1 MFPFGMRPNPILIF
15 FLNHRVSEGKKS
27 EKSSECGL
35 KQASVIS
42 VITEWEAKQ
51 SRDAS
56 AHSIMGGS
64 GPSQACFSPS
74 SPLQST
80 PLPAPA
86 PSGFWAQPRP

>member
-64 GPSQACFSPS
+64 ALPGLLPPPS

-80 PLPAPA
+80 PLPGPG
-86 PSGFWAQPRP
+86 SQWVLAQPRP